1 MVDHSKKMGHNYNM
15 LTTKESGAKVES
27 VKSSSWD
34 AVLKFASEN
43 QRLEGFPGEISEA
56 ARQHRPDLEELKA
69 VSKKFGA
76 QMPQSVAPSKG

>member
-1 MVDHSKKMGHNYNM
+1 M

-56 ARQHRPDLEELKA
+56 ARQHRPDMEEIKDVA
-69 VSKKFGA
+69 RKFGA
-76 QMPQSVAPSKG
+76 QIPQTPPPSKS